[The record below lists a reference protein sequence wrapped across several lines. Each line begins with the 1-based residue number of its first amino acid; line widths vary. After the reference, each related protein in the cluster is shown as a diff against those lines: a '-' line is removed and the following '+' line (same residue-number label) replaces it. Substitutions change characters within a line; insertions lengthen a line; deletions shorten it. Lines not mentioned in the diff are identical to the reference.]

1 MKKKTLALL
10 LITGA
15 VFLNT
20 TPCFAA
26 SQSIKVSVSE
36 SSDKGGYSQL
46 PAPETVLK
54 DTGFSPKL
62 PVSLAGSFEFDSGR
76 ITESSTL
83 DANGNVTN
91 RLKGI
96 SFNYVQ
102 TKNNTTTSVSF
113 SAEPDIGQTSAKDT
127 VGTKYGELTL
137 YYSDKQA
144 NSVSWAENG
153 VFYMLIDVNKKI
165 SKDELH
171 KMAKEIIDIKQEK
184 Q

>member
-1 MKKKTLALL
+1 MIFREPCGILL
-10 LITGA
+10 LR
-15 VFLNT
+15 NN
-20 TPCFAA
+20 
-26 SQSIKVSVSE
+26 K
-36 SSDKGGYSQL
+36 Y
-46 PAPETVLK
+46 
-54 DTGFSPKL
+54 
-62 PVSLAGSFEFDSGR
+62 LAGSFEFDSGR

-83 DANGNVTN
+83 DANGNVTS

-102 TKNNTTTSVSF
+102 TKNNTTTSVSL

-153 VFYMLIDVNKKI
+153 VFYMLLVVNKKI

-171 KMAKEIIDIKQEK
+171 KMAKEIIDLKQEK

>member
-15 VFLNT
+15 VLLNT

-76 ITESSTL
+76 ITEASTL
-83 DANGNVTN
+83 DA
-91 RLKGI
+91 
-96 SFNYVQ
+96 

-153 VFYMLIDVNKKI
+153 VFYMLMDVNKKI

>member
-15 VFLNT
+15 VLLNT

-153 VFYMLIDVNKKI
+153 VFYMLDVNKKI

>member
-1 MKKKTLALL
+1 M
-10 LITGA
+10 
-15 VFLNT
+15 
-20 TPCFAA
+20 
-26 SQSIKVSVSE
+26 
-36 SSDKGGYSQL
+36 
-46 PAPETVLK
+46 
-54 DTGFSPKL
+54 
-62 PVSLAGSFEFDSGR
+62 
-76 ITESSTL
+76 
-83 DANGNVTN
+83 
-91 RLKGI
+91 
-96 SFNYVQ
+96 Q

-153 VFYMLIDVNKKI
+153 VFYMLMDVNKKI

>member
-54 DTGFSPKL
+54 DCL
-62 PVSLAGSFEFDSGR
+62 L
-76 ITESSTL
+76 
-83 DANGNVTN
+83 
-91 RLKGI
+91 
-96 SFNYVQ
+96 Y
-102 TKNNTTTSVSF
+102 TSRCV
-113 SAEPDIGQTSAKDT
+113 
-127 VGTKYGELTL
+127 
-137 YYSDKQA
+137 
-144 NSVSWAENG
+144 
-153 VFYMLIDVNKKI
+153 
-165 SKDELH
+165 
-171 KMAKEIIDIKQEK
+171 
-184 Q
+184 

>member
-1 MKKKTLALL
+1 MIFREPCGILL
-10 LITGA
+10 LR
-15 VFLNT
+15 NN
-20 TPCFAA
+20 
-26 SQSIKVSVSE
+26 K
-36 SSDKGGYSQL
+36 Y
-46 PAPETVLK
+46 
-54 DTGFSPKL
+54 
-62 PVSLAGSFEFDSGR
+62 LAGSFEFDSGR

-83 DANGNVTN
+83 DANGNVTS

-102 TKNNTTTSVSF
+102 TKNNTTTSVSL

-153 VFYMLIDVNKKI
+153 VFYMLLDVNKKI

-171 KMAKEIIDIKQEK
+171 KMAKEIIDLKQEK

>member
-1 MKKKTLALL
+1 MIFREPCGILL
-10 LITGA
+10 LR
-15 VFLNT
+15 NN
-20 TPCFAA
+20 
-26 SQSIKVSVSE
+26 K
-36 SSDKGGYSQL
+36 Y
-46 PAPETVLK
+46 
-54 DTGFSPKL
+54 
-62 PVSLAGSFEFDSGR
+62 LAGSFEFDSGR

-83 DANGNVTN
+83 DANGNVTS

-102 TKNNTTTSVSF
+102 TKNNTTTSVSL

-153 VFYMLIDVNKKI
+153 VFYMLLDVNKKI
-165 SKDELH
+165 SKDKLH
-171 KMAKEIIDIKQEK
+171 KMAKEIIDLKQEK

>member
-1 MKKKTLALL
+1 MIFREPCGILL
-10 LITGA
+10 LR
-15 VFLNT
+15 NN
-20 TPCFAA
+20 
-26 SQSIKVSVSE
+26 K
-36 SSDKGGYSQL
+36 Y
-46 PAPETVLK
+46 
-54 DTGFSPKL
+54 
-62 PVSLAGSFEFDSGR
+62 LAGSFEFDSGR

-83 DANGNVTN
+83 DANGNVTS

-102 TKNNTTTSVSF
+102 TKNNTTTSVSLN
-113 SAEPDIGQTSAKDT
+113 AEP
-127 VGTKYGELTL
+127 

-153 VFYMLIDVNKKI
+153 VFYMLMDVNKKI

-171 KMAKEIIDIKQEK
+171 KMAKEIIDLKQEK